1 MEKIRYIK
9 GSRRFL
15 VDGGRLR
22 LLVGG
27 DRGRFLSTET
37 ARSPPT
43 ETEGR
48 FLSTETKRTETTRQT
63 GSGARL
69 LSLTR
74 PQAPLLGG
82 AFATLSLTSSVTLSF
97 PYLTGKI
104 IDSSL
109 SSPSS
114 VDPTVAA
121 AGLFSLICLA
131 GCGVV
136 ARQIL
141 LTHAGENIVAGLR
154 GELFGN
160 ILRQEAGF
168 FDGSRTG
175 DLVTRLTADVQIV
188 QSALT
193 QDVVNGARGVIM
205 VAGGSSLLLVTSP
218 TLTAIS
224 LFSLPPVFIF
234 ARHFG
239 AEIKNLQR
247 QVQEE
252 LGRTTTKVSL
262 HTGEARRGEAR
273 RGSARLGCI
282 LARLGSARLG
292 SAWLG
297 FILPLANSFVRSSA
311 PLISLR
317 PRKSFPT

>member
-27 DRGRFLSTET
+27 DRGRFLS
-37 ARSPPT
+37 T

-154 GELFGN
+154 GDLFGN

-262 HTGEARRGEAR
+262 HTGEARRGEAAYW
-273 RGSARLGCI
+273 RGSARLG
-282 LARLGSARLG
+282 LARLGSA
-292 SAWLG
+292 S
-297 FILPLANSFVRSSA
+297 SF
-311 PLISLR
+311 L
-317 PRKSFPT
+317 

>member
-27 DRGRFLSTET
+27 DR
-37 ARSPPT
+37 
-43 ETEGR
+43 GR

-97 PYLTGKI
+97 PYLTCKI

-154 GELFGN
+154 GDLFGN

-262 HTGEARRGEAR
+262 HTGEARLHTGKAR
-273 RGSARLGCI
+273 RGCI
-282 LARLGSARLG
+282 LARLGSARLHTGEARLG

>member
-1 MEKIRYIK
+1 M
-9 GSRRFL
+9 
-15 VDGGRLR
+15 DGGRLR

-27 DRGRFLSTET
+27 DRGRFLS
-37 ARSPPT
+37 T

-154 GELFGN
+154 GDLFGN

-252 LGRTTTKVSL
+252 LGRTTTKVRL

-273 RGSARLGCI
+273 RGCI

>member
-27 DRGRFLSTET
+27 DRGRFLS
-37 ARSPPT
+37 T

-154 GELFGN
+154 GDLFGN

-252 LGRTTTKVSL
+252 LGRTTTKVRL

-273 RGSARLGCI
+273 RGCI